1 MPLNQIAKACVVGS
15 ALPLLVGGGGGGG
28 MRSRDWMPE
37 DKMVVLP
44 NTTLSQEDQ
53 SKVIVDYYWMWG

>member
-15 ALPLLVGGGGGGG
+15 ALPLLVGGGGWYREQRLDARRQNGGPSKYYFITG
-28 MRSRDWMPE
+28 RA
-37 DKMVVLP
+37 
-44 NTTLSQEDQ
+44 